1 MINICNWRITVY
13 NKHTYII
20 IICTYLQR
28 VIAIHAK
35 RYIQLSKTAFLTI
48 SPAQVSATSAS
59 VVKRTLD
66 LERAKPDIFLPRY
79 WIQSN
84 SLKKNNVKFYNACN
98 LFQIW
103 TAILSF
109 PHHYRYLRPLVYH
122 WNRDELNNC
131 YSVLIYTQNITSQNL
146 ENQKYLL
153 LWCAG
158 IITKHQLVKL

>member
-59 VVKRTLD
+59 VWKERQIWNAPNQIHFYLVIGSSPTL
-66 LERAKPDIFLPRY
+66 
-79 WIQSN
+79 W
-84 SLKKNNVKFYNACN
+84 KKNNVKFYNACN

-109 PHHYRYLRPLVYH
+109 LDHYRYLRPLLEQRWAKQLLQCANLHTKYH
-122 WNRDELNNC
+122 
-131 YSVLIYTQNITSQNL
+131 ITESRESEISSTLMCRNYYQTS
-146 ENQKYLL
+146 
-153 LWCAG
+153 
-158 IITKHQLVKL
+158 IS